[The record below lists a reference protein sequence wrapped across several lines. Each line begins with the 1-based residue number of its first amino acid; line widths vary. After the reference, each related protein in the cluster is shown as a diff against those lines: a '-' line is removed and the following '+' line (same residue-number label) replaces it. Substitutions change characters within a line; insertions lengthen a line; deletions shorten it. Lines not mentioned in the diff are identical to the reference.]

1 MQLLVEAA
9 SRAGHTDA
17 VKFAI
22 DPASSEF
29 FKKGHYDL
37 TFKSEKR
44 DDTQVVLSG
53 DQLGDVYRGPAQEF
67 PIALLEDPFAEDDW
81 QSWAAFLERHV
92 EVNGDRFEIVG
103 DDLLAINLDRMQ
115 LAHERK
121 GNRSYCDKQPCYY
134 ANVCFSGVPSL

>member
-1 MQLLVEAA
+1 M
-9 SRAGHTDA
+9 
-17 VKFAI
+17 KFAI

-29 FKKGHYDL
+29 FKKGDYDL

-44 DDTQVVLSG
+44 DEVQVVLSG
-53 DQLGDVYRGPAQEF
+53 DQLGDIYRDLAQEF

-92 EVNGDRFEIVG
+92 KLDGNHFEIVG
-103 DDLLAINLDRMQ
+103 DDLLATNLDRMQ

-121 GNRSYCDKQPCYY
+121 GNRSCCVKRPCYY
-134 ANVCFSGVPSL
+134 ANMCSSGVPSL